1 MQMRRATLLALS
13 LMACTWAQDTARAQT
28 SAKPPV
34 SIAPPNTLPASDP
47 GADYDGFSASVNGD
61 NETARQAAP
70 ARSRAARSAA
80 SNLDAAGPSSADQE
94 DDALKRKLTICR
106 NCK

>member
-1 MQMRRATLLALS
+1 
-13 LMACTWAQDTARAQT
+13 
-28 SAKPPV
+28 
-34 SIAPPNTLPASDP
+34 LPAPNP

-70 ARSRAARSAA
+70 ARSGAAKGAA
-80 SNLDAAGPSSADQE
+80 SNLDPGQTSADQD
-94 DDALKRKLTICR
+94 DDALKRKLTICK

>member
-1 MQMRRATLLALS
+1 MRRATLLALS
-13 LMACTWAQDTARAQT
+13 LILAGIWSQGSARAQS

-34 SIAPPNTLPASDP
+34 SIAPPTASPAQNP
-47 GADYDGFSASVNGD
+47 AADYDGFSPSVNGD

-70 ARSRAARSAA
+70 ARSRAARGST
-80 SNLDAAGPSSADQE
+80 SNLDAGGSSSIDQE
-94 DDALKRKLTICR
+94 DETLKRKLTICK